1 MKFKRGVSFY
11 SFQQSQFFKEMNWK
25 DMIKYTHELGC
36 DGVEIIDEQTIP
48 NYPNPSDEFVTEW
61 NNEIKKYGLRCALMD
76 VFLDVHQFR
85 DHVMTYDEAAERLKN
100 DLRLAKKLGFEAV
113 RCLCLVPIE
122 VIEKALPLAE
132 ELDIKIGKEIH
143 APFTIKTKGSPE
155 YTDPLFKNFNP
166 KMTEEIVD
174 LIHKTGSKHVGLVP
188 DFGIF
193 QNACP
198 RVQREYEK
206 RHCNSPEMVDFI
218 FENRFT
224 YSLQE
229 MGKLC
234 KENWP
239 NHDLPERNIYYIMQ
253 TKSSA
258 TAEELRDIVPYIVS
272 IHGKFYEMTFNEKL
286 QSYNDEAIDYF
297 NPIQVLVEEGYQGFI
312 CSEYEGQRHQQ
323 DTGRENLPN
332 EKEEVKRH
340 QEMLVNLGNYKGE
353 RNER

>member
-1 MKFKRGVSFY
+1 MMKFKRGISFY

-25 DMIKYTHELGC
+25 DMISYAAELGC

-48 NYPNPSDEFVTEW
+48 NYPNPSQEWVDEW
-61 NNEIKKYGLRCALMD
+61 NAEIKKHNMRCALMD

-85 DHVMTYDEAAERLKN
+85 DHVMTYEEAAERLKV
-100 DLRLAKKLGFEAV
+100 DLRLAKRLGFEAV

-122 VIEKALPLAE
+122 VIKMALPLAE

-143 APFTIKTKGSPE
+143 APFTIKTKGEPE
-155 YTDPLFKNFNP
+155 YRDPLFLNFNP

-174 LIHKTGSKHVGLVP
+174 LIHETGSKHVGLVP

-193 QNACP
+193 QHSIP
-198 RVQREYEK
+198 RVALEYEK
-206 RHCNSPEMVDFI
+206 RHTNTPEMVDFI
-218 FENRFT
+218 YENRFDYT
-224 YSLQE
+224 LEE
-229 MGKLC
+229 MIALC
-234 KENWP
+234 KEKYP
-239 NHDLPERNIYYIMQ
+239 NHDLPERNIFILMQ

-272 IHGKFYEMTFNEKL
+272 IHGKFYEMTYNEEL
-286 QSYNDEAIDYF
+286 ETYYDESIDYY
-297 NPIQVLVEEGYQGFI
+297 NPIKVLVEENYEGFI

-332 EKEEVKRH
+332 EKEEVRRH
-340 QEMLVNLGNYKGE
+340 QQMLVDLSK
-353 RNER
+353 